1 MTSAQSKAS
10 RASAQGN
17 TAAGTEASPLGKLLE
32 SHRLVVCV
40 GSGGVGK
47 TTAAAALG
55 LHAAI
60 HGKRVLVITI
70 DPARRLAN
78 ALGLESIGN
87 RETEIPPSVFQLGG
101 IECRGTLHA
110 MMLDTRT
117 TFDDLIGRV
126 APDQATR
133 DRILSNKIY
142 QQISNAISTAQDV
155 MATEKLHDVY
165 HRGEYDLIVLDTP
178 PMKNALDFLEAP
190 NRMTRFLDEKI
201 IKWFLK
207 PLENEKQSLTS
218 RLMMSTGAMAYKLLG
233 FIFGNEFLS
242 DLNEFFVNFKDMTRG
257 FRERSEE
264 VARILHSD
272 GTSFLIVCSPGRTSV
287 EDARHFAAQLRERK
301 LPAGGIIINQ
311 VRSAVQVPF
320 DAHRVLSPDEIE
332 VLKSVRP
339 DIDSSSN
346 TASGAGP
353 SVLARMEQFY
363 RWNYVRSIQDQRA
376 IAELRRLI
384 TGSSIFR
391 VVPRMVD
398 DINDIPGL
406 LRLGKHLFAST

>member
-1 MTSAQSKAS
+1 MNPALSSGS
-10 RASAQGN
+10 S
-17 TAAGTEASPLGKLLE
+17 TENSPLGKLLE

-55 LHAAI
+55 LHAALV
-60 HGKRVLVITI
+60 GKRVLVITI

-87 RETEIPPSVFQLGG
+87 RETEIPPSVFQLAG

-117 TFDDLIGRV
+117 TFDDLIARM
-126 APDQATR
+126 APDEATR

-165 HRGEYDLIVLDTP
+165 HKGDYDLIVLDTP

-207 PLENEKQSLTS
+207 PLESEKASLTS

-233 FIFGNEFLS
+233 FIFGTEFLS

-264 VARILHSD
+264 VARILHSNS
-272 GTSFLIVCSPGRTSV
+272 TSFLIVCSPGRTSV

-311 VRSAVQVPF
+311 VRSAVEVPF
-320 DAHRVLSPDEIE
+320 NAQQVLSPEERAMLQQVQPGLGSTEVGSMIE
-332 VLKSVRP
+332 
-339 DIDSSSN
+339 
-346 TASGAGP
+346 
-353 SVLARMEQFY
+353 RMERFY
-363 RWNYVRSIQDQRA
+363 RWNYGRSIQDQRA
-376 IAELRRLI
+376 ITELKRLLS
-384 TGSSIFR
+384 GAAIFR
-391 VVPRMVD
+391 VVPRMIE

-406 LRLGKHLFAST
+406 LRLGKHLFVPS